1 MKFSQAKDDT
11 FYTLGNPNIDS
22 YIKFSVA
29 VMVDFDSEENKERAQ
44 WVMVNIKG
52 KRIRN
57 CIVANI
63 IGTSSRNY
71 SSTSLLAIL
80 DKLKF
85 ILNIMQIN
93 F

>member
-11 FYTLGNPNIDS
+11 FYTLGSHNIDS

-29 VMVDFDSEENKERAQ
+29 VMVDFDLQEKKERAQ

-52 KRIRN
+52 KRIRT
-57 CIVANI
+57 CIVATI